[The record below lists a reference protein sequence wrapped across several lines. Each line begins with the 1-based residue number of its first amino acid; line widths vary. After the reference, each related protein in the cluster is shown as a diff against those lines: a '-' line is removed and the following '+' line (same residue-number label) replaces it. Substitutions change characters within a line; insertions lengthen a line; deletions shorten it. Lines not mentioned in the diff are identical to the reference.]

1 MLKKLSTKITT
12 IIGSIIVISITLYNT
27 ERNICKN
34 KRLAQEGYN
43 VNKKILKQLD
53 EYNKLLKELKN
64 ENAKVNNMLSIYEE
78 YFKKVSKYSDVSD
91 LNYFKPRGPWHPG
104 SEAPGLQEFSL
115 KINRVNRSSLIS
127 FEHSVLLLFFSTSFI
142 YLLL

>member
-1 MLKKLSTKITT
+1 VLKKLSTKITT

-91 LNYFKPRGPWHPG
+91 LNYFKPRGP
-104 SEAPGLQEFSL
+104 
-115 KINRVNRSSLIS
+115 
-127 FEHSVLLLFFSTSFI
+127 
-142 YLLL
+142 